1 MKKILFGT
9 VLLLLVGAGTMRA
22 DPRQLKLFVSPTSNI
37 PSADILKN
45 LGEKCPNVSIT
56 LDSKKSDYMLEARWV
71 GRFEFTVFRH
81 GGEAAYATQTSF
93 LHNAVKDVCH
103 YVNSQK
109 E

>member
-1 MKKILFGT
+1 MKR
-9 VLLLLVGAGTMRA
+9 VLLAAVLLFIAGAATMRA
-22 DPRQLKLFVSPTSNI
+22 EPRPLKLFLSPASNI

-45 LGEKCPNVSIT
+45 LGDKCPNVSLT
-56 LDSKKSDYMLEARWV
+56 LDSKKSDYMLEAKWV
-71 GRFEFTVFRH
+71 GRFEFTVFRR